1 MHCSLQNVFQHD
13 LLKKRSMTKLT
24 EYKSLRNGVR
34 LAPFLCPWRSPGLW
48 YDFVDI
54 IR

>member
-13 LLKKRSMTKLT
+13 LPKKRSMTKLT

-34 LAPFLCPWRSPGLW
+34 LAPFFMSLEEPR
-48 YDFVDI
+48 VVV
-54 IR
+54 